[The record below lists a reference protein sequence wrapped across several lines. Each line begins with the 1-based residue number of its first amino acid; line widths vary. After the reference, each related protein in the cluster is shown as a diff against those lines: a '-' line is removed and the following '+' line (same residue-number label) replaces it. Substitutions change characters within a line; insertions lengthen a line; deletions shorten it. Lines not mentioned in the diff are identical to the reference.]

1 MFLLLSFNQF
11 ILIFSCQRENLVLIG
26 LAILHNQQMTHPLQ
40 QIFVFVFLAHTS
52 IVYFEIKLFPVSNKF
67 LTFSII
73 AKQWGVVTKRW
84 ETYLKIKLLCFS
96 WQIWKWHIC
105 WWSLVT
111 LRTNDIIP
119 SLIFYKCLHD
129 RPSGGW
135 DFDNT
140 CMLHCHHTSPN

>member
-73 AKQWGVVTKRW
+73 AKQ
-84 ETYLKIKLLCFS
+84 
-96 WQIWKWHIC
+96 
-105 WWSLVT
+105 
-111 LRTNDIIP
+111 
-119 SLIFYKCLHD
+119 
-129 RPSGGW
+129 
-135 DFDNT
+135 
-140 CMLHCHHTSPN
+140 